1 MISAPGET
9 FVRLPNKSLNSVELP
24 CGLEEH
30 GWGRSVKVQEAFVK
44 SLRKAQTQAV
54 LQTEW
59 ILLPIHMFKEVHRN
73 YNREITIH

>member
-1 MISAPGET
+1 
-9 FVRLPNKSLNSVELP
+9 
-24 CGLEEH
+24 LEEH